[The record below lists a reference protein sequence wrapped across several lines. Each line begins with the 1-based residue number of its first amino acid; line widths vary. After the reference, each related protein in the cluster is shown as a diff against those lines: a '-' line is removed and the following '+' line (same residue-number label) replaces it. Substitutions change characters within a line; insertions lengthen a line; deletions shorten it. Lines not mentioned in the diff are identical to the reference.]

1 MSLKRWFLN
10 APTWA
15 ITNFD
20 AIRTAAIAAKVTLVN
35 ASLKL
40 DQETEAAGKP
50 AEVLDPKYV
59 ANVLKPAKL
68 APTYSEI
75 AEVRNRLQSFYAAQ
89 NQARVAAGQAPE
101 PMPTS
106 AALEAQAR
114 QIVQDTIAGK
124 GGVNSGRAAFALNPE
139 GEGVV
144 NTPSTEDQPPASNT
158 EDEGEG
164 EVTHLN

>member
-20 AIRTAAIAAKVTLVN
+20 AIRTAAIAAKVTLVDV
-35 ASLKL
+35 SLKL

-68 APTYSEI
+68 GATYSEI

-89 NQARVAAGQAPE
+89 NQARVAAGQVPD

-106 AALEAQAR
+106 ADLEAQAR
-114 QIVQDTIAGK
+114 LIIQDAISGS
-124 GGVNSGRAAFALNPE
+124 GGVNPAMAAFSLNPEGE

-144 NTPSTEDQPPASNT
+144 NTPASTQEGEGTGN

-164 EVTHLN
+164 NTP